1 MTREWT
7 PPNVLLA
14 AALAGGTATAL
25 AGFWVQMLLRV
36 FGATGEMTVYATII
50 CTFAGPLAA
59 ACLYNWLA
67 QRATR
72 NGKAQAVESAAETIC
87 RTANPARSVDGSLR

>member
-1 MTREWT
+1 MTPEWT

-14 AALAGGTATAL
+14 AALVGGTATAL
-25 AGFWVQMLLRV
+25 AGFWMQMLLRV
-36 FGATGEMTVYATII
+36 FGASGDVTVYATII

-67 QRATR
+67 QRAWR
-72 NGKAQAVESAAETIC
+72 NGKTQAVDIAPEAIC
-87 RTANPARSVDGSLR
+87 AKASPAQPVGGARP

>member
-1 MTREWT
+1 MPPEWT
-7 PPNVLLA
+7 PPNFLLA

-25 AGFWVQMLLRV
+25 AGFWMQMLLRM
-36 FGATGEMTVYATII
+36 FGATSDVTVYATVI

-67 QRATR
+67 QRAWR
-72 NGKAQAVESAAETIC
+72 NGRTQAVDVAPATIC
-87 RTANPARSVDGSLR
+87 RPANPARPFDGTRP